1 VLVRYWTAF
10 NGFMT
15 APLWVT
21 SASLM
26 VATIPA
32 LQHWLQFHAAA
43 VLGAIFSAGRC
54 SIPITLIVLGAYF
67 YPEPPEA
74 TNHGSNMTTS
84 NSSAAASSPM
94 PFHEGSS
101 IWSIYCSDE
110 ASLEKKTETVII
122 TVLSRMVLT
131 HIVLMPLITFS
142 VKYDFH
148 ALFEE

>member
-1 VLVRYWTAF
+1 
-10 NGFMT
+10 
-15 APLWVT
+15 
-21 SASLM
+21 M

-54 SIPITLIVLGAYF
+54 SIPITLTVLGAYF

-84 NSSAAASSPM
+84 SSTAASLPSLLHTLQCL
-94 PFHEGSS
+94 FTR
-101 IWSIYCSDE
+101 E
-110 ASLEKKTETVII
+110 ALFGQSTALTKRHSRKGETETVII